1 MSNIYDVLK
10 ECERIANEKYDGHF
24 TIMKFTT
31 NWKFCFGQ
39 PYNYEEIQLMATGQ
53 TMEEAIDKGIKENTN
68 ASDFYKIIG
77 KERK

>member
-1 MSNIYDVLK
+1 MNNICDVLK
-10 ECERIANEKYDGHF
+10 ECERIANENYDGHF

-39 PYNYEEIQLMATGQ
+39 PNNYEEIQLMATGW
-53 TMEEAIDKGIKENTN
+53 TMEEAVEKGIKEYTN

-77 KERK
+77 YEKQ